1 MKNSYITDT
10 IAVLLI
16 ILFVYTASSKMLDF
30 AQFKVQL
37 EIQAIPRWSVPILL
51 YTLPG
56 IEVSTALLLAFP
68 SSRLIGFYLSVAL
81 IVVFTAYIGLA
92 LLHMFSRMPCSCGGV
107 LKSLGWKNHFFFN
120 LFFLLSSLTGLMLE
134 KRERRLIGNN

>member
-1 MKNSYITDT
+1 MKNSYITDA

-56 IEVSTALLLAFP
+56 IEMSTALLLAFP
-68 SSRLIGFYLSVAL
+68 LSRIVGLYLSVLLMA
-81 IVVFTAYIGLA
+81 VFTAYIALA
-92 LLHMFSRMPCSCGGV
+92 LMHIFSRVPCSCGGV

-120 LFFLLSSLTGLMLE
+120 LFFLLSSLAGLILE
-134 KRERRLIGNN
+134 KRERRLNGKY